1 MTIVQPRPAS
11 TVMLLRDKD
20 TSSLLGHRSELEVFM
35 VRRSVQ
41 SEFMPDIY
49 VFPGGSVMPDDKQ
62 VESLTDLCEPV
73 PSSQSDPEGRTALGT
88 GVRAAAIRELF
99 EEANV
104 LLAHREGQMLEVSG
118 DIVPQFAAY
127 RAAFN
132 ARKGS
137 LVEMARAEHLVLA
150 TDGLAYFAHWIT
162 PEAMPKRYDTH
173 FFLAAAPLQQE
184 ALYDNFETSDG
195 VWINPTNALK
205 QFEQNAF
212 PIAFPT
218 FHQLRDLS
226 AYANVEEALNATKTR
241 YVVTHL
247 PVVEIQNGTGKIHL
261 PEEPDFIWKQS
272 VR

>member
-1 MTIVQPRPAS
+1 MTTVQPRPAS

-20 TSSLLGHRSELEVFM
+20 TSTLLGHRSELEVFM

-49 VFPGGSVMPDDKQ
+49 VFPGGSVMQDDKQ
-62 VESLTDLCEPV
+62 VESLADLCEPV
-73 PSSQSDPEGRTALGT
+73 PSSQADPEGLTALGT
-88 GVRAAAIRELF
+88 GVRAAAIREMF

-118 DIVPQFAAY
+118 DVVPQFAAY
-127 RAAFN
+127 REAFN

-137 LVEMARAEHLVLA
+137 LVEMARAEHLVFA
-150 TDGLAYFAHWIT
+150 TNSLAYFAHWIT
-162 PEAMPKRYDTH
+162 PETMPKRYDTH

-195 VWINPTNALK
+195 VWINPANALK

-226 AYANVEEALNATKTR
+226 AYSSVEEALIATKTR

-247 PVVEIQNGTGKIHL
+247 PILKAQNGMGSIHL
-261 PEEPDFIWKQS
+261 PEEPDFVWKQS